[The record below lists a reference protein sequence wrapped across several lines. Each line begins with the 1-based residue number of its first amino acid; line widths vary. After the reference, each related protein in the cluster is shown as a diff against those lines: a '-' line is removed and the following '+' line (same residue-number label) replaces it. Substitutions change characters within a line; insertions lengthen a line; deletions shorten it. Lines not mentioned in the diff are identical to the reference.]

1 MNNLQTKLSETAK
14 LNKDEVVDEIFDL
27 LILAYMKGN
36 EAANFDLSSDYEI
49 VTDALQ
55 DAIYRKTAGKDF
67 AERVREHI
75 DNNDPISD
83 IMRVADTEMHRVY
96 NTALFDVAETS
107 GAYKTWVTMLDERV
121 RETHQYLEGV
131 TVAWNERFYTIDGDS
146 ALYPGNFT
154 LAENCVNCRCDIVLS
169 KV

>member
-1 MNNLQTKLSETAK
+1 M
-14 LNKDEVVDEIFDL
+14 
-27 LILAYMKGN
+27 ILAYMKGN

-107 GAYKTWVTMLDERV
+107 GAYKTWVTMLDDRV
-121 RETHQYLEGV
+121 REAHQFLEGV
-131 TVAWNERFYTIDGDS
+131 TVAWNERFYTENDS
-146 ALYPGNFT
+146 ALYPGGFESADLN
-154 LAENCVNCRCDIVLS
+154 VGCRCDLILS